1 MNYLSLMF
9 LGIAI
14 IQGKKLTF
22 IKLML
27 NGWICITIIT
37 SLKKIICLSHWKL
50 PLKNSLFPR
59 SSLILVTLIRTYLS
73 YFPPYVFLTR
83 NSFFILHLNSAL
95 SDRVSFLLSSAIIYH
110 TAWSTLPQ
118 GLRHLDALLLTSLI
132 PFILWQVHIDFCI
145 SKCIYILWDISKPL
159 LSEPKLIHWTGLD
172 PFCFPVI

>member
-14 IQGKKLTF
+14 NQGKKITF

-27 NGWICITIIT
+27 NGWTCITII

-50 PLKNSLFPR
+50 PLKNSLFPI
-59 SSLILVTLIRTYLS
+59 SSLILVTLIRTFLS

-83 NSFFILHLNSAL
+83 NSFFILHLNSAV

-118 GLRHLDALLLTSLI
+118 GLRHLMLYCLL
-132 PFILWQVHIDFCI
+132 P
-145 SKCIYILWDISKPL
+145 
-159 LSEPKLIHWTGLD
+159 
-172 PFCFPVI
+172 